1 MSSMRVSLWA
11 ISAGDERALNHW
23 WRIKNVGDGQKKR
36 AYCYYTVRPVR
47 FIAIQLLIVL
57 PAHPWKLF
65 RTAIHFPTIRRIVQL
80 SSWRFILHHPD
91 AVPQSSWPACYPNRL
106 SISVLEV
113 SLTSSWSILGQHP
126 VAHPLSLFLSV
137 SFTSSWSNIILMCP
151 APTVFPSGET
161 NIAYS

>member
-91 AVPQSSWPACYPNRL
+91 AVPQSSWPACYPNWL

-113 SLTSSWSILGQHP
+113 SFTSILKCPWPTSCGTSFITLPECVPSSFPKQH
-126 VAHPLSLFLSV
+126 HPDV
-137 SFTSSWSNIILMCP
+137 SCSNRLP
-151 APTVFPSGET
+151 FRW
-161 NIAYS
+161 N